1 MGLLRDF
8 ELIANITAP
17 APAVPYIEGVELP
30 ANPYSKESPVQSS
43 SIDLHIGN
51 IYLPGE
57 KETDLGGAQNPKSDH
72 VLKTGET
79 AVVTTKEI
87 LHLPGNIAALGY
99 PPSRVSFKGLLVTN
113 PGHVDPGYEGVMRFT
128 VINMAKDA
136 YPLERG
142 KEIVTLLLFSMEN
155 PAHSDWR
162 QRNPAGSSLPS
173 QASISRLSRDFVD
186 VRKRARKQGV
196 KVSTSIAGGLTVIT
210 LILGA
215 ISSGH
220 LFHNADI
227 EDLKKKQEIVE
238 YDVKNHVDIERKL
251 EDLDKRLKE
260 LERTM
265 SSATLQEKKAQGQ
278 GKAATTLPGK
288 HL

>member
-1 MGLLRDF
+1 M
-8 ELIANITAP
+8 
-17 APAVPYIEGVELP
+17 
-30 ANPYSKESPVQSS
+30 
-43 SIDLHIGN
+43 
-51 IYLPGE
+51 
-57 KETDLGGAQNPKSDH
+57 
-72 VLKTGET
+72 
-79 AVVTTKEI
+79 
-87 LHLPGNIAALGY
+87 
-99 PPSRVSFKGLLVTN
+99 
-113 PGHVDPGYEGVMRFT
+113 
-128 VINMAKDA
+128 
-136 YPLERG
+136 
-142 KEIVTLLLFSMEN
+142 
-155 PAHSDWR
+155 
-162 QRNPAGSSLPS
+162 
-173 QASISRLSRDFVD
+173 
-186 VRKRARKQGV
+186 RKRARKQGV

-251 EDLDKRLKE
+251 EDLDNRLKE